1 MACHGLRSAVT
12 DADHGSREACKACF
26 VPIKTELPG
35 GFPGR
40 WGKRCARLHVSDAAP
55 DCRAEGLTDATVCVS
70 EGPSRA
76 PGEEGHIPAAVGN
89 LSAAD
94 ALLHAR
100 LAPGRRRVFLTV
112 TSCGVFAL
120 RPLVAT

>member
-1 MACHGLRSAVT
+1 MQVLGRAPPNLEADCNFDVT
-12 DADHGSREACKACF
+12 EAARTAA
-26 VPIKTELPG
+26 P
-35 GFPGR
+35 
-40 WGKRCARLHVSDAAP
+40 ARLHASDAAP

-120 RPLVAT
+120 RPLGAT